1 MRSTREAGTSWV
13 ARFGVLRNANVRR
26 YFVGYAASNF
36 GTAMASVA
44 LAFAVLDSGGNATDL
59 GLVFAAGII
68 VQVVLMIGGGV
79 LADRLGRRR
88 VMLGADVLRT
98 ASQGLLA
105 VLLFAGPLPIWVF
118 IVLVA
123 ARSTGDALFEPAFN
137 GLVVDIAPRDEI
149 ADANA
154 LFGITQ
160 SAARVAGPGVAGVL
174 VAVGNPATAI
184 ALDAISFAISAAALS
199 GLALPAHAA
208 GAQSSF
214 LTDLSEGWDTFR
226 SRTWL
231 WTITIQF
238 ALFNLITWGPFLL
251 LGPVLAKADLNGAR
265 SWGAILAAYALGS
278 VIGGFTALGKRPRR
292 PLLIATIGTFGYPI
306 PLTLLALH
314 ASTIEIAAGT
324 LLAGI
329 GSATCNIFFNATI
342 QRQVPVEMQARV
354 AAFDTVGAFSAGPIG
369 LAAAGP
375 ISELIGAHTVL
386 AFGAAWSLA
395 SSLLVLSLPTVRKIR
410 WTTSDQESAN
420 DTERS
425 HRLTR
430 A

>member
-1 MRSTREAGTSWV
+1 MRSTRVAGTSWV

-26 YFVGYAASNF
+26 YFVGYVASNF

-44 LAFAVLDSGGNATDL
+44 FAFAVLDSGGTATDL

-88 VMLGADVLRT
+88 VMLGADVFRT

-105 VLLFAGPLPIWVF
+105 TLLFAGPVPIWVF

-123 ARSTGDALFEPAFN
+123 ARSAGDALFQPAFN
-137 GLVVDIAPRDEI
+137 GLIVDIAPRDKI

-154 LFGITQ
+154 LFGISQ

-174 VAVGNPATAI
+174 VAVGDPATVI
-184 ALDAISFAISAAALS
+184 ALDAISVAISAAALG
-199 GLALPAHAA
+199 GLTLPARAA
-208 GAQSSF
+208 GARSSF

-251 LGPVLAKADLNGAR
+251 LGPVLAKADLGGAR

-278 VIGGFTALGKRPRR
+278 VIGGFAALGKRPRR
-292 PLLIATIGTFGYPI
+292 PL
-306 PLTLLALH
+306 
-314 ASTIEIAAGT
+314 
-324 LLAGI
+324 
-329 GSATCNIFFNATI
+329 
-342 QRQVPVEMQARV
+342 
-354 AAFDTVGAFSAGPIG
+354 
-369 LAAAGP
+369 
-375 ISELIGAHTVL
+375 
-386 AFGAAWSLA
+386 
-395 SSLLVLSLPTVRKIR
+395 
-410 WTTSDQESAN
+410 
-420 DTERS
+420 
-425 HRLTR
+425 
-430 A
+430 